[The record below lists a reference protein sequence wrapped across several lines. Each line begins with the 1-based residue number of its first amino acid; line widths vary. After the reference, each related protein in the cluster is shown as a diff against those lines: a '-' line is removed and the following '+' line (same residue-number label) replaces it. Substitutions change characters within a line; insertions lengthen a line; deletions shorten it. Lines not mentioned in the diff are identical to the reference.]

1 MEIDLIYS
9 LITAIFVGGAAGYV
23 GSLMLTKRMALVGD
37 AFGHVALP
45 GIGLALLFGLN
56 ISLGAF
62 VFLFLGVLAVW
73 YLEPKTKLP
82 AETLVGIIFVLSLA
96 VGFLITP
103 EPELLEALFG
113 DISNVSFLGTIISAV
128 ASVLIGLT
136 IWKIYPK
143 IILGSI
149 SEDIASANKI
159 NIKKYNF
166 IYLLMVA
173 AIVALGVRVAGSL
186 LVGALVIIPAATAR
200 IISANLRQ
208 YAAFSAVFGILS
220 CIFGILLAQAV
231 NFSAGPIIILVC
243 SFFFLVALVFKK

>member
-1 MEIDLIYS
+1 MNIINLYS

-56 ISLGAF
+56 VSLGAF
-62 VFLFLGVLAVW
+62 AFLFLGVLAVW

-103 EPELLEALFG
+103 ELELLEALFG
-113 DISNVSFLGTIISAV
+113 DISNVSFWGTIVSAI

-136 IWKIYPK
+136 VWKIYPE
-143 IILGSI
+143 ITLSSI
-149 SEDIASANKI
+149 SEDVAAANKI
-159 NIKKYNF
+159 NVKKYNF

-220 CIFGILLAQAV
+220 CIIGILLAQTI
-231 NFSAGPIIILVC
+231 NFSAGPIIILAC

>member
-1 MEIDLIYS
+1 MSIINLYS

-45 GIGLALLFGLN
+45 GMGLALLFGLN
-56 ISLGAF
+56 VSLGAF
-62 VFLFLGVLAVW
+62 AFLFLGVLVVW
-73 YLEPKTKLP
+73 YLEPKTQLP

-113 DISNVSFLGTIISAV
+113 DISKVSFWGTVASAV
-128 ASVLIGLT
+128 ASVLVGLT
-136 IWKIYPK
+136 VWKIYPK
-143 IILGSI
+143 ITLGSI
-149 SEDIASANKI
+149 SEDIAAANKI
-159 NIKKYNF
+159 NVKKYNF

-173 AIVALGVRVAGSL
+173 IVVALGVRIVGSL
-186 LVGALVIIPAATAR
+186 LAGALVIVPAAAAR
-200 IISANLRQ
+200 LISSNLRQ
-208 YAAFSAVFGILS
+208 YAAFSAGFGILS
-220 CIFGILLAQAV
+220 CIFGILLAQTI

-243 SFFFLVALVFKK
+243 SFFFLIALVFKK